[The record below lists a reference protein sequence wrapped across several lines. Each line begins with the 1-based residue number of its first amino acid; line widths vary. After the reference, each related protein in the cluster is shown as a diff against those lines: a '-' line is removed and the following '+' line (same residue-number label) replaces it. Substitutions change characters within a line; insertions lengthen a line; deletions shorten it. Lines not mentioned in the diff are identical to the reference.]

1 MASAWVIKIFFMKL
15 LTSTTDPSSLV
26 GNSNG
31 QIRSLAL
38 TGFLCVPYRNYS
50 LTTSNYKSYSQFN
63 SVSLQ
68 ARVYNAEI
76 VTTATGKFLAVTLI
90 TNLKDGD
97 DGVTVTF
104 NNSNGLMSLFEK
116 GYLPN
121 GRMVT
126 VTGHIDNISETYTD
140 KTGELKMRMRPQMHL
155 VQAVAHV
162 GPMPQD
168 KATPAAK
175 KGRTVVRPS
184 DAAKKSAD
192 ALLEEITPEEAYAS
206 DEYANIPM

>member
-1 MASAWVIKIFFMKL
+1 M
-15 LTSTTDPSSLV
+15 
-26 GNSNG
+26 
-31 QIRSLAL
+31 
-38 TGFLCVPYRNYS
+38 
-50 LTTSNYKSYSQFN
+50 TTSNYKSYSAFN
-63 SVSLQ
+63 SVSVQ
-68 ARVYNAEI
+68 ARVFNAEI

-126 VTGHIDNISETYTD
+126 VSGHIDSVSETYTD
-140 KTGELKMRMRPQMHL
+140 KAGELKLRQRPQMHL

-168 KATPAAK
+168 KATPAAR

-192 ALLEEITPEEAYAS
+192 TLLDEITPEEAYTS
-206 DEYANIPM
+206 DEYSNIPM

>member
-1 MASAWVIKIFFMKL
+1 
-15 LTSTTDPSSLV
+15 
-26 GNSNG
+26 
-31 QIRSLAL
+31 
-38 TGFLCVPYRNYS
+38 
-50 LTTSNYKSYSQFN
+50 
-63 SVSLQ
+63 
-68 ARVYNAEI
+68 VYNAEI
-76 VTTATGKFLAVTLI
+76 VETATGKFLAVTLI

-97 DGVTVTF
+97 DGITVTF

-121 GRMVT
+121 GRMMT
-126 VTGHIDNISETYTD
+126 VTGHVDSLSETYTD
-140 KTGELKMRMRPQMHL
+140 KAGELKLRMRPQMHL

-162 GPMPQD
+162 GPMPKDNAPQ
-168 KATPAAK
+168 AAR

-192 ALLEEITPEEAYAS
+192 DLLSEVTPEEAYAS

>member
-1 MASAWVIKIFFMKL
+1 MKPLTQKTSLTTDHFLSRWVIATASQPFASAHRDSL
-15 LTSTTDPSSLV
+15 CSST
-26 GNSNG
+26 GEK
-31 QIRSLAL
+31 
-38 TGFLCVPYRNYS
+38 S
-50 LTTSNYKSYSQFN
+50 LTTSNYKTYAAFN
-63 SVSLQ
+63 SVSVQ
-68 ARVYNAEI
+68 ARVFNAEI

-97 DGVTVTF
+97 DGITVTF

-126 VTGHIDNISETYTD
+126 VSGHVDSISETYTD
-140 KTGELKMRMRPQMHL
+140 KAGELKLRQRPQMHL

-168 KATPAAK
+168 KAAPAAR

-192 ALLEEITPEEAYAS
+192 TLLEEITSEEAYTS